1 MGQPPG
7 EPRQVGWAERL
18 VRRVD
23 RFQQRHVVL
32 GFPWAVMQ
40 KFGNDQ
46 AGGKAALMAY
56 YGLFALFP
64 LLLLLATILGFV
76 LAGDPALRQDL
87 IDSALKNIPVIGPQL
102 SDDVHPLEGNTVALI
117 IGIAGTVYGSLGVG
131 FASQNAMN
139 TVWNIPYV
147 MWPNIWIRYART
159 FGVIGL
165 LALAVV
171 SSTALA
177 AFATAVAHGLAHPV
191 LLAAGSVLVNLGL
204 FLLAFMLLTAE
215 PLRPRDVAVGV
226 ITATVFWETLQLI
239 GTWFVGRGLNH
250 ASPTYGVFAVVITL
264 LSWLY
269 LGAQLT
275 LLAAEINVVLRY
287 RLWPPLDH
295 PAPADQG
302 RPAHARAARPDG
314 NAPPRGGGQYLL
326 HRRRRRGP
334 AARPALSSPDRPRR
348 VTSGTSPGTMLTACS
363 PDISCLTMLVRP
375 GSAAGPAAW
384 FSPGQPWPPACWSR
398 GAAGPSA
405 APSRAQSRA

>member
-1 MGQPPG
+1 GAGRWVGGGWAGARGQAGG
-7 EPRQVGWAERL
+7 EPRRVGWAERQ
-18 VRRVD
+18 VRRID

-76 LAGDPALRQDL
+76 LAGDPALREQL
-87 IDSALKNIPVIGPQL
+87 IDSALANIPVIGDQL
-102 SDDVHPLEGNTVALI
+102 RSDVHPLEGNTVALLV
-117 IGIAGTVYGSLGVG
+117 GIAGTIYGSLGVG

-147 MWPNIWIRYART
+147 QWPNIWIRYART

-165 LALAVV
+165 LGLAVI
-171 SSTALA
+171 S
-177 AFATAVAHGLAHPV
+177 ATASAGFAPAVTQGTAFTV
-191 LLAAGSVLVNLGL
+191 LSVAGSVLVNLGL
-204 FLLAFMLLTAE
+204 FLLAFMVLTAE

-226 ITATVFWETLQLI
+226 ITATVFWEALQII
-239 GTWFVGRGLNH
+239 GTWFVARGLQH

-275 LLAAEINVVLRY
+275 LLAA
-287 RLWPPLDH
+287 
-295 PAPADQG
+295 
-302 RPAHARAARPDG
+302 
-314 NAPPRGGGQYLL
+314 
-326 HRRRRRGP
+326 
-334 AARPALSSPDRPRR
+334 
-348 VTSGTSPGTMLTACS
+348 
-363 PDISCLTMLVRP
+363 
-375 GSAAGPAAW
+375 
-384 FSPGQPWPPACWSR
+384 
-398 GAAGPSA
+398 
-405 APSRAQSRA
+405 

>member
-1 MGQPPG
+1 MSTT
-7 EPRQVGWAERL
+7 RVSWAERQ
-18 VRRVD
+18 VRRID

-32 GFPWAVMQ
+32 AFPWAVMQ

-76 LAGDPALRQDL
+76 LAGNQELRDSL
-87 IDSALKNIPVIGPQL
+87 INSALANIPVIGPQL

-117 IGIAGTVYGSLGVG
+117 VGIAGTVYGSLGVG

-147 MWPNIWIRYART
+147 QWPNIWIRYART
-159 FGVIGL
+159 FGLIGL
-165 LALAVV
+165 LGLAVI

-177 AFATAVAHGLAHPV
+177 AFATAVAHGPAATA
-191 LLAAGSVLVNLGL
+191 LLVTGSVLVNMGL
-204 FLLAFMLLTAE
+204 FLLAFMVLTAE

-226 ITATVFWETLQLI
+226 ITATAFWETLQLV
-239 GTWFVGRGLNH
+239 GTWFVARGLRH

-287 RLWPPLDH
+287 RLWPRSLTQPPLTR
-295 PAPADQG
+295 ADRLTLARLARMETR
-302 RPAHARAARPDG
+302 RPEEVV
-314 NAPPRGGGQYLL
+314 
-326 HRRRRRGP
+326 
-334 AARPALSSPDRPRR
+334 S
-348 VTSGTSPGTMLTACS
+348 TSFT
-363 PDISCLTMLVRP
+363 
-375 GSAAGPAAW
+375 
-384 FSPGQPWPPACWSR
+384 
-398 GAAGPSA
+398 GAADEDPLQGLP
-405 APSRAQSRA
+405 